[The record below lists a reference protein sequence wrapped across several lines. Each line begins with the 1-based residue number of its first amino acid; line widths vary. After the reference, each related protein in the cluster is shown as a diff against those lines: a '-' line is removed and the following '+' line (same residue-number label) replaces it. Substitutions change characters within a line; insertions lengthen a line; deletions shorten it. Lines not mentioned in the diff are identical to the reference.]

1 MTAPRFL
8 CALDL
13 VDSIRVSTRW
23 SSVRIWGWIIATD
36 GTTRVEKVS
45 IECDGKGPYPTSFP
59 EPRPDVGRHYPA
71 LENSDQSGFV
81 TGEIPLERERDE
93 CIDITVI
100 ARCEGVEHRALT
112 RRVRLIWFDPENEL
126 FALGRIG
133 PFRFPE
139 EIDESRLARYPDCAP
154 IFLLGAHALS
164 AQIPY
169 LADGTLFLD
178 LVSGV
183 VTCHDVYV
191 EYRRNYFAHI
201 EDHVDYY
208 AVGRF
213 DIYAVLNQIIAA
225 VHAGV
230 LADAAGARPAYVL
243 SGARQLLLIPMIA
256 AIYPGSQFIHL
267 RQAPSPINEPSARW
281 SGRSLRRVL
290 ATLMRAGKPDMPWRA
305 IRSTSVFPKGDRYA
319 PCEDPGTHGRS
330 FSGLLAT
337 LIRAGR
343 HDIRE
348 IDFAGVGSAQS
359 VESLLSGLGIERRS
373 AQAQHAEPDPGP
385 QRVSPQTRVDHLR
398 ALREFAGVSP
408 IFVLGAGRSGTS
420 AMVGAL
426 NAAGI
431 EGFSEGHLFPMLNEM
446 TKRLARR
453 YRNTRVPRRRP
464 AIVEARAR
472 VMEAIVRTAVESAY
486 GSYGRRLWLD
496 KTPDH
501 PMIECM
507 PLLRTLF
514 PQAKFLMVVRHP
526 VAFAESRR
534 RKFGESV
541 ASAIS
546 EWARS
551 LRSWEVHKRGL
562 AASQY
567 LEVDLTRLQEPAR
580 MQELCAFLQLGD
592 AQRKNLMDYLASERP
607 ELTRVPPELTKA
619 LEGLEPERAY
629 NLRSIFYSML
639 NNLGDYAENARW
651 DRETTKSVDEILGTL
666 PGEHGYRMHMPE
678 HHLEALVVQWARML
692 EEYRYTAEYHEKN
705 SAYWAD
711 VASKR
716 KNFGS

>member
-36 GTTRVEKVS
+36 GTTRIDQVS
-45 IECDGKGPYPTSFP
+45 VECDGKGPYPTSFP

-81 TGEIPLERERDE
+81 TGDIPLQRERDE
-93 CIDITVI
+93 CIDIAVI
-100 ARCEGVEHRALT
+100 ARCEGFEHRVLT

-154 IFLLGAHALS
+154 IFLLGTRALS
-164 AQIPY
+164 AQIPH

-178 LVSGV
+178 LLGGV
-183 VTCHDVYV
+183 VTSHDVYV
-191 EYRRNYFAHI
+191 EYRRKYFAHL

-230 LADAAGARPAYVL
+230 LADAAGRRPAYVL

-256 AIYPGSQFIHL
+256 AIYPGSQFVHL
-267 RQAPSPINEPSARW
+267 RQAASPSNEPPARRG
-281 SGRSLRRVL
+281 GRSLRRLL
-290 ATLMRAGKPDMPWRA
+290 ATLIRVGKPDLPWRA
-305 IRSTSVFPKGDRYA
+305 IRSTSAFPEGDRYT

-330 FSGLLAT
+330 FRGLLAT
-337 LIRAGR
+337 LIRAGK

-348 IDFAGVGSAQS
+348 IDFAGVGSGQS
-359 VESLLSGLGIERRS
+359 VESLLSELGIEPCS
-373 AQAQHAEPDPGP
+373 AAKRDAESGATP
-385 QRVSPQTRVDHLR
+385 QPASPQTRFDYLR
-398 ALREFAGVSP
+398 NLGEFADLSP

-420 AMVGAL
+420 AIVGAL
-426 NAAGI
+426 QAAGI

-446 TKRLARR
+446 AKRLSRR
-453 YRNTRVPRRRP
+453 YANTRVPRRRP
-464 AIVEARAR
+464 GLVAVRAR
-472 VMEAIVRTAVESAY
+472 IMEAIVRTAVESAY
-486 GSYGRRLWLD
+486 GTYGRRVWLD

-501 PMIECM
+501 PMIECV

-514 PQAKFLMVVRHP
+514 PRARYLTVVRHP

-534 RKFGESV
+534 RKFGEPV
-541 ASAIS
+541 VSAIS

-551 LRSWEVHKRGL
+551 LESWEVQKRGL

-567 LEVDLTRLQEPAR
+567 LEVDLTRLQEPSR
-580 MQELCAFLQLGD
+580 MQELYAFLQLDD
-592 AQRKNLMDYLASERP
+592 AQRKNLTDYLASERP
-607 ELTRVPPELTKA
+607 ELTRVPPELTKM
-619 LEGLEPERAY
+619 LEGLEAERAY
-629 NLRSIFYSML
+629 NLRSIFYAML
-639 NNLGDYAENARW
+639 NRLGDYAENAGW
-651 DRETTKSVDEILGTL
+651 DRETAKAVDEILGTL
-666 PGEHGYRMHMPE
+666 PDEHGYRMHMPE
-678 HHLEALVVQWARML
+678 HHLESLLAEWARTL
-692 EEYRYTAEYHEKN
+692 EEYRYTAEYHQKN
-705 SAYWAD
+705 SAYWAETTN
-711 VASKR
+711 KR